1 MGAGLQVCSE
11 GKVGFSNQSFKY
23 LCFTMNPAAI
33 EKEIVSRLKPINPE
47 RIILF
52 GSYVYGNPD
61 KNSDLDICIITDSQ
75 ISKSVK
81 KKKIR
86 YLLKGITIAKDIL
99 TPTVEE
105 YEFYRKE
112 VGSVYMEID
121 KKGKI
126 LWPNS

>member
-1 MGAGLQVCSE
+1 MDS
-11 GKVGFSNQSFKY
+11 S
-23 LCFTMNPAAI
+23 AI

-52 GSYVYGNPD
+52 GSYAYGNPD

-75 ISKSVK
+75 ISKSLK
-81 KKKIR
+81 KRKIR

-99 TPTVEE
+99 TPTIEE

>member
-1 MGAGLQVCSE
+1 MGPV
-11 GKVGFSNQSFKY
+11 
-23 LCFTMNPAAI
+23 AI
-33 EKEIVSRLKPINPE
+33 EKEIVSRLMPINPE

-52 GSYVYGNPD
+52 GSYAYGNPD

-86 YLLKGITIAKDIL
+86 HLLKGITIAKDIL

-112 VGSVYMEID
+112 AGSVYMEID

>member
-1 MGAGLQVCSE
+1 
-11 GKVGFSNQSFKY
+11 
-23 LCFTMNPAAI
+23 MNAAAI

-52 GSYVYGNPD
+52 GSYVYGNHD
-61 KNSDLDICIITDSQ
+61 KNSDLDICIITDSE
-75 ISKSVK
+75 IAKSVK
-81 KKKIR
+81 KRKIR

-112 VGSVYMEID
+112 AGSVYMEID

>member
-1 MGAGLQVCSE
+1 MDM
-11 GKVGFSNQSFKY
+11 VG
-23 LCFTMNPAAI
+23 I
-33 EKEIVSRLKPINPE
+33 EQEIVSRLRQLNPE

-52 GSYVYGNPD
+52 GSYGYGNPD
-61 KNSDLDICIITDSQ
+61 ENSDLDICVISDSN
-75 ISKSVK
+75 IPKPER

-86 YLLKGITIAKDIL
+86 YLLKGISIPKDIL
-99 TPTVEE
+99 APSVEE

-126 LWPNS
+126 LWPSS